1 MGWDDGDHHLPE
13 DPLEKWSLGC
23 PRLTVGLELT
33 DGAARGEEEVNLA
46 LFEGKA
52 GQVGKMNL
60 LGCRSLEAAACG
72 SVFLGDMR
80 VASASMLFAFSL
92 LLQLLSL

>member
-23 PRLTVGLELT
+23 PRLTVRLELT
-33 DGAARGEEEVNLA
+33 DGAAREEEEANLA

-52 GQVGKMNL
+52 EQVGKMTL
-60 LGCRSLEAAACG
+60 LGCRSLEAAPPG
-72 SVFLGDMR
+72 E
-80 VASASMLFAFSL
+80 
-92 LLQLLSL
+92 